1 MQGIVQAIRHI
12 ALAALLLRALVPIG
26 WMPAA
31 EAAGTPFVICS
42 VNGPAQH
49 APDGQK
55 LPDDSAHHQTCAFA
69 AAPHLA
75 KTPDVVALA
84 EPSLPVHVIA
94 RSEAEPALARP
105 SPQRTQSP
113 RAPPFSA

>member
-1 MQGIVQAIRHI
+1 MQGIVHAIRHI
-12 ALAALLLRALVPIG
+12 ALAALLLRALVPVG

-31 EAAGTPFVICS
+31 TAQTPFVICS
-42 VNGPAQH
+42 INGPVQH

-55 LPDDSAHHQTCAFA
+55 LPDDAAHHQTCAFA

-84 EPSLPVHVIA
+84 APALPVFVIA
-94 RSEAEPALARP
+94 RAEIAPALARP
-105 SPQRTQSP
+105 SPQRAQSP
-113 RAPPFSA
+113 RAPPFST

>member
-1 MQGIVQAIRHI
+1 MQGLVHAIRHI
-12 ALAALLLRALVPIG
+12 ALAALLLRALVPVG
-26 WMPAA
+26 WMPTA
-31 EAAGTPFVICS
+31 EAGTPFVICS
-42 VNGPAQH
+42 VNGQTQH

-75 KTPDVVALA
+75 KTPDIVALA
-84 EPSLPVHVIA
+84 APTLPVFAIA

-105 SPQRTQSP
+105 LPQRAQSP
-113 RAPPFSA
+113 RAPPFSV